1 MKSRLKKLLKGVI
14 VSSMATLANTYGA
27 EAMPTYQFSDNP
39 SDDATDEYGESSKN
53 GSIKMLLHLNSDDT
67 YALSGHR
74 SHSSHRNSS
83 HRSHSSHRSGSSHYS
98 HYSSATTSGNTSS
111 AVSPADYTLGSRTL
125 SINTY
130 GADVKALTDLLVKHK
145 YIARS
150 SVGTNYLGYVVY
162 DSEVKNAVRA
172 FQKDAGLSQDG
183 IAGNATITQLQT
195 WVPKVYNLGDRVLKK
210 EMRGAD
216 VTQLK
221 NILIDKGF
229 LEKPFVKGETLF
241 DTAIETA
248 LKRFQDSIGID
259 TTGTVD
265 AQTFYFLKKQND
277 RH

>member
-1 MKSRLKKLLKGVI
+1 
-14 VSSMATLANTYGA
+14 MAT
-27 EAMPTYQFSDNP
+27 
-39 SDDATDEYGESSKN
+39 
-53 GSIKMLLHLNSDDT
+53 
-67 YALSGHR
+67 
-74 SHSSHRNSS
+74 
-83 HRSHSSHRSGSSHYS
+83 
-98 HYSSATTSGNTSS
+98 
-111 AVSPADYTLGSRTL
+111 
-125 SINTY
+125 
-130 GADVKALTDLLVKHK
+130 
-145 YIARS
+145 IA
-150 SVGTNYLGYVVY
+150 
-162 DSEVKNAVRA
+162 K
-172 FQKDAGLSQDG
+172 
-183 IAGNATITQLQT
+183 LQT

-259 TTGTVD
+259 TTGKVD

>member
-1 MKSRLKKLLKGVI
+1 MKSRLKKLLKGVV

-67 YALSGHR
+67 
-74 SHSSHRNSS
+74 
-83 HRSHSSHRSGSSHYS
+83 HYS

-111 AVSPADYTLGSRTL
+111 SSVSPADYTLGSRTL

-162 DSEVKNAVRA
+162 DLEVRNAVRA

-259 TTGTVD
+259 TTGMVD

>member
-1 MKSRLKKLLKGVI
+1 M
-14 VSSMATLANTYGA
+14 
-27 EAMPTYQFSDNP
+27 
-39 SDDATDEYGESSKN
+39 
-53 GSIKMLLHLNSDDT
+53 
-67 YALSGHR
+67 
-74 SHSSHRNSS
+74 
-83 HRSHSSHRSGSSHYS
+83 
-98 HYSSATTSGNTSS
+98 
-111 AVSPADYTLGSRTL
+111 
-125 SINTY
+125 NTY

-150 SVGTNYLGYVVY
+150 AVGTNYLGYVVY
-162 DSEVKNAVRA
+162 DSDVRNAVRA

-183 IAGNATITQLQT
+183 IAGNATIAKLQT

-259 TTGTVD
+259 TTGKVD